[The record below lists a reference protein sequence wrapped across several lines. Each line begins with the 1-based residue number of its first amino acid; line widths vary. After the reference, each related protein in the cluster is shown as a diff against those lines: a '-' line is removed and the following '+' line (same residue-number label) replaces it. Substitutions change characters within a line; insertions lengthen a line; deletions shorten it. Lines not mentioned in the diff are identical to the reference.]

1 MKGLS
6 ISNIAWTED
15 NDREVY
21 GLMKEFSFKGL
32 EIAPT
37 RIFKEAP
44 YEKLKEAGEWSQ
56 RLKQDYGLCIS
67 SMQSIWYGRNEMLFG
82 SEGERE
88 VLLNYTRSAI
98 DFAEAVGCG
107 NLVFG
112 CPRNRNIPDGADERI
127 AVSFFR
133 ELGDYA
139 ASKNTV
145 LAMEANPPVYNTN
158 YINDTLS
165 ALELAEEVASPG
177 FLLNLDIGTMIA
189 NSEDLSVLSG
199 REGLI
204 NHVHISE
211 PGLKVIGHRELH
223 RELADFLR
231 GCGYDKYVS
240 IEMGRQEDISV
251 IKEVMS
257 YVSGLF
263 DMA

>member
-1 MKGLS
+1 
-6 ISNIAWTED
+6 
-15 NDREVY
+15 
-21 GLMKEFSFKGL
+21 
-32 EIAPT
+32 
-37 RIFKEAP
+37 
-44 YEKLKEAGEWSQ
+44 
-56 RLKQDYGLCIS
+56 
-67 SMQSIWYGRNEMLFG
+67 
-82 SEGERE
+82 
-88 VLLNYTRSAI
+88 
-98 DFAEAVGCG
+98 
-107 NLVFG
+107 
-112 CPRNRNIPDGADERI
+112 
-127 AVSFFR
+127 
-133 ELGDYA
+133 
-139 ASKNTV
+139 
-145 LAMEANPPVYNTN
+145 MEANPPVYNTN